1 MTTAEIVGYFITA
14 LVVLFALIAIVE
26 MRGAKK
32 SQVETSQRQAAA
44 ESAADARFCKIYSEV
59 EQIEPKI
66 DQTAS
71 RNSLPYTGEIV
82 KIASLRKNTKVSVLS
97 DYVAIDVE
105 TTGLNPRTSEIIQV
119 SAMRFINQTP
129 DQEFTTYIRPR
140 SDIPEEATEING
152 ITDGDV
158 ADAPKFEWIAA
169 SLKEFIGNS
178 TVVAHNIDFDMKF
191 LLSQGLDL
199 GNERRYFDTLELSRT
214 YDDISSHKLAD
225 ACAFHG
231 IHLGSH
237 AHDAGA
243 DALACGMLFA
253 KYIEDVVGVMA

>member
-1 MTTAEIVGYFITA
+1 MTAAEIAGCVIIGLIG
-14 LVVLFALIAIVE
+14 LFVIISIIE

-32 SQVETSQRQAAA
+32 SQEEKAQQQAAT
-44 ESAADARFCKIYSEV
+44 DARFSKIYHEV

-66 DQTAS
+66 DQTAD
-71 RNSLPYTGEIV
+71 RNSLPYTGEVV
-82 KIASLRKNTKVSVLS
+82 KIASLRRNTKGSILS

-119 SAMRFINQTP
+119 SAVRFINQTP
-129 DQEFTTYIRPR
+129 DQKFITYVRPR
-140 SDIPEEATEING
+140 SYIPEEATEING
-152 ITDGDV
+152 ITDEDV
-158 ADAPKFEWIAA
+158 VDAPRFEWISG
-169 SLKEFIGNS
+169 SLKEFIGSS

-199 GNERRYFDTLELSRT
+199 ENERRYFDTLELSRT
-214 YDDISSHKLAD
+214 YDDIPSHRLAD

-231 IHLGSH
+231 IYLGNH

-243 DALACGMLFA
+243 DAFACGMLFA
-253 KYIEDVVGVMA
+253 KYIEDVVGIAK